1 MTARVSEIVAM
12 ALDGSGGYGSDGY
25 GFHILSENRLLVTL
39 AFATWKTPSRRGAR
53 SRGLSKGRLRS
64 RRTELQRRDPQAG
77 GGRLRECYG

>member
-39 AFATWKTPSRRGAR
+39 AFATWKTPSRRG
-53 SRGLSKGRLRS
+53 RGREGCRKG
-64 RRTELQRRDPQAG
+64 G
-77 GGRLRECYG
+77 